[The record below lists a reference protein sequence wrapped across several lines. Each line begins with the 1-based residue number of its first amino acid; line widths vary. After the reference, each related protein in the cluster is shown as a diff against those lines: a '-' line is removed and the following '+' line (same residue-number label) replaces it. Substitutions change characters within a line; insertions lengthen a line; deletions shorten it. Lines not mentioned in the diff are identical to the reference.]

1 MTATEKYLTPENI
14 ITSNN
19 FDDYCSKIS
28 EFFFKK
34 EVPDDVVKNFEVV
47 EKLLALSYFEYK
59 FIDEAYAKAITTL
72 EMAMSLRYKD
82 FYPSSKK
89 MMFNNLIHDLSD
101 KSVFDTHI
109 EVLKRIKSIR
119 NRYAHPENHSFAGII
134 IWNRI
139 EQINRLINE
148 MYEDITLR
156 LERRNLFDAAIR
168 TLNLYNLNR
177 ELVIQ
182 IQDAKKLLF
191 KLKLLFI
198 NNKISPHS
206 YLFSCTPL
214 FDKEVNGGSI
224 KVPFS
229 FSSKLINVTFV
240 DGRLFGTSFLG
251 KQSIEFSP
259 IVENKD
265 LQGEYNKWKNEY
277 DQIESKFLFEATL
290 EDYLPDILIPELQ
303 MFQRM

>member
-14 ITSNN
+14 LTSNN
-19 FDDYCSKIS
+19 FDDYCSKIP

-34 EVPDDVVKNFEVV
+34 EVPNDVVRNFEVV

-59 FIDEAYAKAITTL
+59 FIDEAYAKAISTF

-82 FYPSSKK
+82 FYPLSKK
-89 MMFNNLIHDLSD
+89 MMFNNLIHDLSA
-101 KSVFDTHI
+101 KGVFDTHI
-109 EVLKRIKSIR
+109 GILKRIKSIR

-156 LERRNLFDAAIR
+156 LERRHLFDAAIR
-168 TLNLYNLNR
+168 TLDLYNLNR
-177 ELVIQ
+177 ELVIH
-182 IQDAKKLLF
+182 IQDARTILF
-191 KLKLLFI
+191 KLDLLFI

-214 FDKEVNGGSI
+214 FNIEVNGASI

-229 FSSKLINVTFV
+229 FPSKLINVTFV
-240 DGRLFGTSFLG
+240 DGALFGTSFLA
-251 KQSIEFSP
+251 KQRIQFTP
-259 IVENKD
+259 IVQNKD
-265 LQGEYNKWKNEY
+265 LQDEYNKWKNEY
-277 DQIESKFLFEATL
+277 HQIENKFLFEAAID
-290 EDYLPDILIPELQ
+290 DYLHDILIPELQ
-303 MFQRM
+303 IFQRM